1 MTCHICGRL
10 FNIGHT
16 NNNKV
21 LTLFCSNYDLIC
33 KDLLLLISLVLVG
46 LDMFGQYV
54 MEVMNPIPADDSAEA
69 R

>member
-1 MTCHICGRL
+1 MSCHICDRL

-54 MEVMNPIPADDSAEA
+54 IEVMKPIPADDSAEA